1 MCRCLFSEG
10 EEGVATYQ
18 VYQGRLAGLL
28 GENTKSPTFAPSPTR
43 RVSWIGAAAGESS
56 VAALSQPRPA
66 QSPKALFFPPA
77 ESMGRYG
84 AQAGAA
90 TQTLEE
96 TLVVGGVRACALRAQ
111 KYLDRVLIG
120 GDFKDAAYERRREAT
135 IVVSCDCVDCADTCF
150 CTQVGGQPYAID
162 GFDVNLTP
170 LKNGFLAE
178 VATDRGREWV
188 AGGGETELAEA
199 TAEQLAERDAVR
211 QSMTRRVE
219 DQNAAVGLSA
229 TAESPLDLPNDADGA
244 WQQFA
249 ADCVECG
256 ACTHI
261 CPTCHCFYLY
271 DQALGAED
279 FERLR
284 TWDSCLLSS
293 YHRMAGGV
301 HMKLS
306 PQPKLSGRLANRV
319 LHKFTY
325 SPQQYGLLGCVG
337 CGRCIDACAGAI
349 DIREVAKELS
359 R

>member
-1 MCRCLFSEG
+1 M
-10 EEGVATYQ
+10 ATYYVHQ
-18 VYQGRLAGLL
+18 DCLTGLL
-28 GENTKSPTFAPSPTR
+28 GENSKSPTFAASPTR
-43 RVSWIGAAAGESS
+43 RVSWMGTAAGESS
-56 VAALSQPRPA
+56 VAALSQPRSA
-66 QSPKALFFPPA
+66 QSPKAVFFPPA
-77 ESMGRYG
+77 ESMGHYG

-90 TQTLEE
+90 TQTLED
-96 TLVVGGVRACALRAQ
+96 TLVVAGVRACALRAQ
-111 KYLDRVLIG
+111 TYLDRVLIG

-135 IVVSCDCVDCADTCF
+135 IVVSSDCADCADTCF
-150 CTQVGGQPYAID
+150 CTQVGGKPYATE

-170 LKNGFLAE
+170 LKYGFVAE
-178 VATDRGREWV
+178 VATDRGREWLE
-188 AGGGETELAEA
+188 GGDKAKLVEA

-211 QSMTRRVE
+211 EAMTRRVE
-219 DQNAAVGLSA
+219 EQNAKIGLSA
-229 TAESPLDLPNDADGA
+229 TAESPPDLPDDAAGA

-271 DQALGAED
+271 DQALGAEE

-306 PQPKLSGRLANRV
+306 PRPKLSGRLANRV

-337 CGRCIDACAGAI
+337 CGRCVDACAGAI